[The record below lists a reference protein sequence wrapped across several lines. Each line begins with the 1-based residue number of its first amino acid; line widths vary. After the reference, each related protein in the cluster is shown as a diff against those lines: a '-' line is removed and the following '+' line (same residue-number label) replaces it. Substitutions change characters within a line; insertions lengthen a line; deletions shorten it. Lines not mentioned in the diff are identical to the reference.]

1 MISRR
6 TVLMCGA
13 AAVASAAASTPKSMA
28 ETFPGERTIR
38 IFVPAGPGSP
48 PDVVGRL
55 IASELSEAQGWRLVV
70 ENRPGALQTLAMT
83 EVLKQ
88 PPDGLSI
95 FPMTLGAMATPALV
109 PAKGLRLETDF
120 AAVALIASGYLV
132 LVVQP
137 SFSAATIPEL
147 VALLRARPDTLTFSS
162 GGFGTPAHLIGE
174 LFKLQAGVRAVHV
187 PYPQTQQRV
196 ADLLSGATQ
205 FAFLNTPAAVD
216 LIASGRLRALAVT
229 SPERVAALQ
238 QVPTVVEQGFPGLVI
253 GDWIGFAVRSGAP
266 NDAIDRLNGAVNAA
280 IKTPRVQTALAKLGY
295 ETQGGTPAELGDLIR
310 SQVAHWEGVVRESGI
325 KLPQQ

>member
-1 MISRR
+1 MLSRR
-6 TVLMCGA
+6 TILLCG
-13 AAVASAAASTPKSMA
+13 SAAALSVAASISNSRA

-38 IFVPAGPGSP
+38 IFAPTGPGAP
-48 PDVVGRL
+48 PDVVGRI
-55 IASELSEAQGWRLVV
+55 IATELSERQGWRVIV
-70 ENRPGALQTLAMT
+70 ENRPGALQTLAIT

-88 PPDGLSI
+88 PSDGLSI
-95 FPMTLGAMATPALV
+95 FPMTLGAMATPALF
-109 PAKGLRLETDF
+109 PAKGLQLETDF
-120 AAVALIASGYLV
+120 APVALIASGCLALV
-132 LVVQP
+132 AHP
-137 SFSAATIPEL
+137 SLPAATLPEL
-147 VALLRARPDTLTFSS
+147 VALLRARPDALTFSS

-229 SPERVAALQ
+229 SPNRIAALGH
-238 QVPTVVEQGFPGLVI
+238 VPTVVEQGFPGLVI

-266 NDAIDRLNGAVNAA
+266 SDAIDRLNVAINAA
-280 IKTPRVQTALAKLGY
+280 IKTPRVQSALAKLGY
-295 ETQGGTPAELGDLIR
+295 EPKGGAPAQLGDLIR
-310 SQVAHWEGVVRESGI
+310 SEVAHWGRVVSESGI
-325 KLPQQ
+325 KLPQ

>member
-6 TVLMCGA
+6 TVLISGSA
-13 AAVASAAASTPKSMA
+13 AALSVAASTPKAMA

-48 PDVVGRL
+48 PDVVGRI
-55 IASELSEAQGWRLVV
+55 IATELSETQGWRVIV

-88 PPDGLSI
+88 LPDGLSI

-120 AAVALIASGYLV
+120 APVALIASGYLA
-132 LVVQP
+132 LVAHP
-137 SFSAATIPEL
+137 SLPAATLPEL
-147 VALLRARPDTLTFSS
+147 VALLRAQPDALTFSS
-162 GGFGTPAHLIGE
+162 GGFGTPAHLAGE
-174 LFKLQAGVRAVHV
+174 LLKLQAGVRAVHV

-205 FAFLNTPAAVD
+205 FAFLNTPSAVD
-216 LIASGRLRALAVT
+216 LIASGRLRAIAVT
-229 SPERVAALQ
+229 SPERIAALK

-280 IKTPRVQTALAKLGY
+280 IKTPRVQNALARLGY
-295 ETQGGTPAELGDLIR
+295 DARGGAPAELGDLIR
-310 SQVAHWEGVVRESGI
+310 TQVAHWERVVRESGI
-325 KLPQQ
+325 KLPQR